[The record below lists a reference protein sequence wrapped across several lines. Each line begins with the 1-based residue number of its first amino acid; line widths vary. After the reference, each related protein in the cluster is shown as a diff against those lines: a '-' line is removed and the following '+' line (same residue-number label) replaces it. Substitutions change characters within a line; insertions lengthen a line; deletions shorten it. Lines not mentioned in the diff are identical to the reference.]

1 MQRKLLVSIHL
12 YLAAFFA
19 PFIIAMAVSGGLY
32 LLGVKGTV
40 TEVPLTTLPGEQLAL
55 VKGSEKARVDALLQ
69 QAGIETGY
77 AYVKT
82 LPQAAITRP
91 TNGTYYQLKQT
102 EDGVAVSRMEPDL
115 IAGLMELHKG
125 HGPQLF
131 RWFEILLALG
141 LLFVMLSGLWL
152 GLQSP
157 LLKTKTLALSGAGLL
172 VFVLLTVI

>member
-19 PFIIAMAVSGGLY
+19 PFIIVMALSGGLY
-32 LLGVKGTV
+32 LLGVKGSV
-40 TEVPLTTLPGEQLAL
+40 TESEVTTLAGEQLAL
-55 VKGSEKARVDALLQ
+55 AKGSEKARVDVLLQ
-69 QAGIETGY
+69 QAGIDIDY

-82 LPQAAITRP
+82 IPQGAITRP

-102 EDGVAVSRMEPDL
+102 AEGVAVSRMEPDL

-131 RWFEILLALG
+131 RWFEVLFALG
-141 LLFVMLSGLWL
+141 LLFIMLSGLWL

-157 LLKTKTLALSGAGLL
+157 MLKNKTLALSGTGLL
-172 VFVLLTVI
+172 VYLLLALI

>member
-19 PFIIAMAVSGGLY
+19 PFIIVMALSGGLY
-32 LLGVKGTV
+32 LLGVKGSV
-40 TEVPLTTLPGEQLAL
+40 TESEVTTLAGEQLAL
-55 VKGSEKARVDALLQ
+55 AKGSEKARVDALLQ
-69 QAGIETGY
+69 QAGIDIDY

-82 LPQAAITRP
+82 IPQGAITRP

-102 EDGVAVSRMEPDL
+102 ADGVAVSRMEPDL

-131 RWFEILLALG
+131 RWFEVLFALG
-141 LLFVMLSGLWL
+141 LLFIMLSGLWL

-157 LLKTKTLALSGAGLL
+157 MLKNKTLALSGTGLL
-172 VFVLLTVI
+172 VYLLLALI